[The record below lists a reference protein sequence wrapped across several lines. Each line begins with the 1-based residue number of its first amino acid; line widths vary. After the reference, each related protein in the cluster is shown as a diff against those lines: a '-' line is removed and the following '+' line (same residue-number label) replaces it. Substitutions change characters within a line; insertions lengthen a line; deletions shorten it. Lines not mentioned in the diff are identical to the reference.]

1 MLMGDSSKAKTAEE
15 KEAEAA
21 DLAAQHMPA
30 DTLQIIGGLSLLSTL
45 ASLLPIDPATAC
57 ARYGGLLAISTAA
70 EQYRR
75 DLNKLADHRERD
87 AIAAKQLKILEESLL
102 EKALFKPEKVRSKSW
117 IFDSK

>member
-45 ASLLPIDPATAC
+45 ASLLPIDPATGS
-57 ARYGGLLAISTAA
+57 RYQRTSHQQT
-70 EQYRR
+70 QQHYR
-75 DLNKLADHRERD
+75 LNLHRLQGKELILKKVMDFVLKLMDF
-87 AIAAKQLKILEESLL
+87 ILNLMCFT
-102 EKALFKPEKVRSKSW
+102 FK
-117 IFDSK
+117 